1 MPQREAASSS
11 IRVIPIS
18 YEPWHGLLME
28 RASSQEERMQQHRY
42 GMPVL
47 EIPFTSIAV
56 ILLLYL
62 MRSGLLMEHTSPLAA
77 LIQRY
82 RYGKQ
87 CEPVLL
93 GRKMAPGSF

>member
-18 YEPWHGLLME
+18 YELWHGLMME
-28 RASSQEERMQQHRY
+28 RASSQEEGMQPPRY
-42 GMPVL
+42 GMLAL
-47 EIPFTSIAV
+47 EIPFTPIVV

-62 MRSGLLMEHTSPLAA
+62 TRNGLLMEHISPLAA
-77 LIQRY
+77 PIQRY

-87 CEPVLL
+87 CERVCCLINSNAL
-93 GRKMAPGSF
+93 